1 MLLWKKT
8 QIKEWCKLPNIDINK
23 IDNMHYDVLKEIGNI
38 GAGNATTAL
47 STMINSKI
55 DMQVPQVALLEFKEL
70 ADTVGGAD
78 NIVVGILITLEGEIN
93 GMMMFMM
100 DEKSAYHLVNILM
113 GNPISNHSEFTEME
127 YSALKEIGNIIA
139 GAYLSSLSTLTGI
152 RIDASVPYMS
162 IDMAGAILSVPAI
175 EFGKVGDKALIIE
188 TKFWKDDAD
197 VNGYFILI
205 PTIESYD
212 VILSSL
218 GL

>member
-1 MLLWKKT
+1 MS
-8 QIKEWCKLPNIDINK
+8 NINL
-23 IDNMHYDVLKEIGNI
+23 DNMDNMQFDVLKEIGNI

-47 STMINSKI
+47 STMINSKV
-55 DMQVPQVALLEFKEL
+55 DMNVPKVDLLELKEL
-70 ADTVGGAD
+70 PDMLGGAEE
-78 NIVVGILITLEGEIN
+78 IVVGILITLEGEIN

-100 DEKSAYHLVNILM
+100 DQISACRIVNILM
-113 GNPISNHSEFTEME
+113 GKNSVLEEFTEME
-127 YSALKEIGNIIA
+127 YSALREIGNIIA

-152 RIDASVPYMS
+152 KINASIPYMS

-188 TKFWKDDAD
+188 TQFTKDDSD

-205 PTIESYD
+205 PTLESYD
-212 VILSSL
+212 VILKSL

>member
-1 MLLWKKT
+1 M
-8 QIKEWCKLPNIDINK
+8 PNINLDN
-23 IDNMHYDVLKEIGNI
+23 IDNMQFDVLKEIGNI

-47 STMINSKI
+47 STMINSKV
-55 DMQVPQVALLEFKEL
+55 DMHVPKVDLLNIKEL
-70 ADTVGGAD
+70 PDMLGGAEE
-78 NIVVGILITLEGEIN
+78 IVVGILIKLEGEIN

-100 DEKSAYHLVNILM
+100 EQMSACRIVDILM
-113 GNPISNHSEFTEME
+113 GKSSKLEDFTEME
-127 YSALKEIGNIIA
+127 YSALREIGNIIA

-152 RIDASVPYMS
+152 KINASIPYMS

-188 TKFWKDDAD
+188 TQFVKDDSD

-205 PTIESYD
+205 PTLESYD
-212 VILSSL
+212 VILKSL

>member
-1 MLLWKKT
+1 M
-8 QIKEWCKLPNIDINK
+8 Q
-23 IDNMHYDVLKEIGNI
+23 YDVLKEIGNI

-47 STMINSKI
+47 STMINSKV
-55 DMQVPQVALLEFKEL
+55 DMNVPKVDLLNIKEL
-70 ADTVGGAD
+70 PDMLGGAEE
-78 NIVVGILITLEGEIN
+78 IVVGILITLEGEIN

-100 DEKSAYHLVNILM
+100 EQMSACRIVNILM
-113 GNPISNHSEFTEME
+113 GKSSKLEDFTEME
-127 YSALKEIGNIIA
+127 YSALREIGNIIA

-152 RIDASVPYMS
+152 KINASIPYMS

-188 TKFWKDDAD
+188 TQFVKDDSD

-205 PTIESYD
+205 PTLESYD
-212 VILSSL
+212 VILKSL

>member
-1 MLLWKKT
+1 M
-8 QIKEWCKLPNIDINK
+8 PNINLDN
-23 IDNMHYDVLKEIGNI
+23 IDNMQFDVLKEIGNI

-47 STMINSKI
+47 STMINSKV
-55 DMQVPQVALLEFKEL
+55 DMHVPKVDLLNIKEL
-70 ADTVGGAD
+70 PDMLGGAEE
-78 NIVVGILITLEGEIN
+78 IVVGILITLEGEIN

-100 DEKSAYHLVNILM
+100 EQMSACRIVDILM
-113 GNPISNHSEFTEME
+113 GKSSKLEDFTEME
-127 YSALKEIGNIIA
+127 YSALREIGNIIA

-152 RIDASVPYMS
+152 KINASIPYMS

-188 TKFWKDDAD
+188 TQFVKDDSD

-205 PTIESYD
+205 PTLESYD
-212 VILSSL
+212 VILKSL

>member
-1 MLLWKKT
+1 M
-8 QIKEWCKLPNIDINK
+8 Q
-23 IDNMHYDVLKEIGNI
+23 YDVLKEIGNI

-47 STMINSKI
+47 STMINSKV
-55 DMQVPQVALLEFKEL
+55 DMNVPKVDLLNIKEL
-70 ADTVGGAD
+70 PDMLGGAEE
-78 NIVVGILITLEGEIN
+78 IVVGILITLEGEIN

-100 DEKSAYHLVNILM
+100 EQMSACRIVDILM
-113 GNPISNHSEFTEME
+113 GKSSKLEDFTEME
-127 YSALKEIGNIIA
+127 YSALREIGNIIA

-152 RIDASVPYMS
+152 KINASIPYMS

-188 TKFWKDDAD
+188 TQFVKDDSD

-205 PTIESYD
+205 PTLESYD
-212 VILSSL
+212 VILKSL

>member
-1 MLLWKKT
+1 M
-8 QIKEWCKLPNIDINK
+8 PNINL
-23 IDNMHYDVLKEIGNI
+23 DNMDNMQFDVLKEIGNI

-47 STMINSKI
+47 STMINSKV
-55 DMQVPQVALLEFKEL
+55 DMNVPKVDLLELKEL
-70 ADTVGGAD
+70 PDMLGGAEE
-78 NIVVGILITLEGEIN
+78 IVVGILITLEGEIN

-100 DEKSAYHLVNILM
+100 DQISACRIVNILM
-113 GNPISNHSEFTEME
+113 GKNSVLEEFTEME
-127 YSALKEIGNIIA
+127 YSALREIGNIIA

-152 RIDASVPYMS
+152 KINASIPYMS

-188 TKFWKDDAD
+188 TQFTKDDSD

-205 PTIESYD
+205 PTLESYD
-212 VILSSL
+212 VILKSL